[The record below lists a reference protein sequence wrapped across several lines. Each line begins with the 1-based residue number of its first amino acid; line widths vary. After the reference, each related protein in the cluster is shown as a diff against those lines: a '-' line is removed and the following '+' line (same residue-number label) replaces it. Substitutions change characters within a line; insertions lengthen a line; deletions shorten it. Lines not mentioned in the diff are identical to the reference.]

1 MASFTK
7 PSGRVRSASRQE
19 LKKAYRLAATKLH
32 PDKNNYPNATR
43 SFIEL
48 TEAYEVLL
56 DSSRREHYDELLA
69 HHECRNRIDEQKRT
83 RWEQEVHAASQRG
96 KKKGTRYSEDFNYF
110 SRKVVTSTI
119 LMLIVELLLGIIFGG
134 DSIVS
139 WLFLSLV
146 MTIAG
151 IVIFITG
158 FGQSGLM
165 TLGSGLFVLGALWF
179 RREVRRENEIQ
190 S

>member
-1 MASFTK
+1 
-7 PSGRVRSASRQE
+7 
-19 LKKAYRLAATKLH
+19 
-32 PDKNNYPNATR
+32 
-43 SFIEL
+43 
-48 TEAYEVLL
+48 
-56 DSSRREHYDELLA
+56 
-69 HHECRNRIDEQKRT
+69 
-83 RWEQEVHAASQRG
+83 
-96 KKKGTRYSEDFNYF
+96 
-110 SRKVVTSTI
+110 
-119 LMLIVELLLGIIFGG
+119 MLIVELLLGIIFGG